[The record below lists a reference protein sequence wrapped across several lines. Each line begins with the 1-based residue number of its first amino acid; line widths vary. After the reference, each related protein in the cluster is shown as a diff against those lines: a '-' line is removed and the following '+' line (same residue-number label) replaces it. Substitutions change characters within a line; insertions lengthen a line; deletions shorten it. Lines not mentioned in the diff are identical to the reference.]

1 MLNLWRGQGCGSAC
15 LKFHAGI
22 DEAPDTVIHEV
33 WARKFQQE
41 NGNKATMSE
50 ATAFQVFLRIPA
62 SALDALQQTTASGV
76 YVEPRE
82 PGLAT
87 GPSPEYAVIWL
98 PGMDYQ
104 AAQHCKRKTDKALA
118 LTRIGHKYGVR
129 VHSKDEEVAFRALRP
144 EHVFSRVKVVEKYRL
159 HPLPHGLTRQGLQQL
174 LDAWQWAAKPLQP
187 SKGDAAGAAWDVGAE
202 CPPPSAALST
212 CLGFVLPV
220 QISSPDPWANGQDP
234 WAKFKQS
241 NGDAPKVSASATAKI
256 QEVHAQLRQEVDE
269 AVQSSLAER
278 EQLDGA
284 TESRFQQLETSL
296 TELRTQGQKFE
307 SWFAEA
313 GKRMDQ
319 TALEVGALKTTMQ
332 GQQYELSQLQGQV
345 AVQGKMVQ
353 NTVSQADYRE

>member
-1 MLNLWRGQGCGSAC
+1 MQHVPMLNLWRGQGCGSAC

-220 QISSPDPWANGQDP
+220 QISSPASPPAVDSLRTHGLMGKIHGLSSSRATVTPRKCLPVPQPRSRRSMRSCVRRWMRQCNPHLRSASSWMGRPKAGFNN
-234 WAKFKQS
+234 WKLAS
-241 NGDAPKVSASATAKI
+241 RNSEPKVRSLRVGLPKPASAWI
-256 QEVHAQLRQEVDE
+256 RLLSR
-269 AVQSSLAER
+269 LAP
-278 EQLDGA
+278 
-284 TESRFQQLETSL
+284 
-296 TELRTQGQKFE
+296 
-307 SWFAEA
+307 
-313 GKRMDQ
+313 
-319 TALEVGALKTTMQ
+319 
-332 GQQYELSQLQGQV
+332 
-345 AVQGKMVQ
+345 
-353 NTVSQADYRE
+353 